1 MNSFINLQNY
11 YLKEK
16 VHLSEG
22 HIERLK
28 GNQTLEILLLW
39 KKVTRKLLGEFKERV
54 ALK

>member
-1 MNSFINLQNY
+1 MNSFTNLQNY
-11 YLKEK
+11 CLKEK

-22 HIERLK
+22 HIERLQ

-39 KKVTRKLLGEFKERV
+39 KKVTSKLLGEFKERV